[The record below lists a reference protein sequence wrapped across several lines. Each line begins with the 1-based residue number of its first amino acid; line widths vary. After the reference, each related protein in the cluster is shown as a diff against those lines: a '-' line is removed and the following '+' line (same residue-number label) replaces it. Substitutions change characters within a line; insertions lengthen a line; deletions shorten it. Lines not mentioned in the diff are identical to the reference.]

1 MGVCHSEGKRHN
13 AQMSERDV
21 AIVLSGGGMNGVLLE
36 LGFLRRLRESSLWPR
51 VGRIYGTSA
60 GALTG
65 MMAALDRL
73 DDLEAFLLELQPADV
88 FRPQRLWRLPLNG
101 LHEYALP
108 ATISERLLDV
118 HDLACLLN
126 EAPVEVVIFATD
138 VSDDEECVGSSFE
151 LAYSSH
157 ETPPETLAQAVLASA
172 AISALVLPL
181 PVGDRIAT
189 DGGWVRNFPLGE
201 ALDHPEVELV
211 VCFRYVPRYPRI
223 GGASLARMR
232 SRLHRFRA
240 VPPVRAFIAD
250 LDEAEAR
257 QLRGEPVHLG
267 DMVVRLMRVAIQ
279 RNTSLE
285 EKLANEREEAI
296 RELEALRADV
306 ARIVAEHA
314 RPGRRGRAA
323 RAVEERF
330 GQTKLPRTV
339 QRITVRGTSGPESLD
354 PGLRTQRE
362 WSEQAKRALIERGYA
377 AADAELEAHGVDRA
391 EQAS

>member
-377 AADAELEAHGVDRA
+377 AADAELDAHGVDRA